1 MKQKI
6 LKFVSFAINLLL
18 GERSGKVIGIR
29 SLLALID
36 VILSVR
42 SQSKTAQIASS
53 LGICLEIVLNPRNNK
68 ILAKNNNLNRRIK

>member
-18 GERSGKVIGIR
+18 GERSGKVTGIR

-42 SQSKTAQIASS
+42 S
-53 LGICLEIVLNPRNNK
+53 
-68 ILAKNNNLNRRIK
+68 